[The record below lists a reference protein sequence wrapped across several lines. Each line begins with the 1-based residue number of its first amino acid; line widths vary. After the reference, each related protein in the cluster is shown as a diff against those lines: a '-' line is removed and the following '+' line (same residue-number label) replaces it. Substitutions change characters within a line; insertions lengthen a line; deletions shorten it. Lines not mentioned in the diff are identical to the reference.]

1 MGRPRSVEAHDKVLD
16 SAQRLFS
23 ERGIEAT
30 SMDAIADA
38 SGVSKATIYKHWPD
52 KDALCLEVMSRIHR
66 PETEAA
72 IDSGDLRADLMTVL
86 TQRPSPKDDDLRARL
101 MPHLMAY
108 AASRPAFG
116 KAWRARVLEPPRVQI
131 ARLLERGIAEGRL
144 PRSMDPELAMA
155 LLLGPMLYG
164 HILTI
169 IDRPQPKE
177 LARAAVDAFL
187 QEHST
192 RSRINRARA
201 DMFRRLSTAEG
212 VNPKRGRS

>member
-1 MGRPRSVEAHDKVLD
+1 MGRKPSVEAHDKVLD
-16 SAQRLFS
+16 AAQRLFGD
-23 ERGIEAT
+23 RGIEAT

-52 KDALCLEVMSRIHR
+52 KDALCLEVMSRIHH
-66 PETEAA
+66 PEAEAA
-72 IDSGDLRADLMTVL
+72 IDSGDLRADLVTAL
-86 TQRPSPKDDDLRARL
+86 SQRPSPEHEALRARL

-131 ARLLERGIAEGRL
+131 ARILERGIAEGRL
-144 PRSMDPELAMA
+144 PRSIDPELAMA

-187 QEHST
+187 QEHTT

-201 DMFRRLSTAEG
+201 EMFRRLAKDESIAS
-212 VNPKRGRS
+212 KRSR

>member
-1 MGRPRSVEAHDKVLD
+1 MGRPRSVEAHGKVLD
-16 SAQRLFS
+16 AAQRLFS

-52 KDALCLEVMSRIHR
+52 KDALCLEVMSRIHG
-66 PETEAA
+66 PEAEAQV
-72 IDSGDLRADLMTVL
+72 DSGDLRADLVTVL
-86 TQRPSPKDDDLRARL
+86 TQRPSPEHEELRARM

-131 ARLLERGIAEGRL
+131 AQILERGIAQGRL

-169 IDRPQPKE
+169 IERPQPKE

-192 RSRINRARA
+192 RARINRARA
-201 DMFRRLSTAEG
+201 EMFRRLAKDEG
-212 VNPKRGRS
+212 IASKRNR

>member
-1 MGRPRSVEAHDKVLD
+1 MVRPRSTQAHEKVLD
-16 SAQRLFS
+16 AALRLFG

-38 SGVSKATIYKHWPD
+38 SGVSKATIYNHWPD
-52 KDALCLEVMSRIHR
+52 KDALCLEVMSRLHR
-66 PETEAA
+66 PGTEAEV
-72 IDSGDLRADLMTVL
+72 DSGDLRADLVTVL
-86 TQRPSPKDDDLRARL
+86 TQRPSPEHEDLRARL

-144 PRSMDPELAMA
+144 PRSTDPELAMA

-164 HILTI
+164 HILTM

-201 DMFRRLSTAEG
+201 ELFRRLSTSDALTS
-212 VNPKRGRS
+212 KRNRS